1 MTNKNENINH
11 DLLNNEKEDNISKLE
26 TEATEKEA
34 SEQTET
40 ADTEAIEQLE
50 TETTEKADNSSDET
64 IQNEDCG
71 KLPPNQEDGMKEKAE
86 KKDKKKKILPFLLLF
101 VALAGCLGVGYA
113 YSASSK
119 DKKEAK
125 QQETAKEETI
135 DYMQYVQGIGDL
147 ELTSSKEKY
156 DYLRDIT
163 FDKEIINNVTVDDS
177 QVDLTKVG
185 EYQLTYLIDV
195 KDEKAEDLKQV
206 VTVKVVSDDKKAEP
220 KKNDDKKDNT
230 STSSKPSSDGSSTN
244 GSNNTTTKP
253 NNGGSSSSS
262 NTNISKPSNS
272 GSSNS
277 SSSGSSNKKPASPT
291 HTHRFVAE
299 YKDIYHEE
307 KGHYETVIVSEAWDE
322 PIYEARAVC
331 NCGAYLTNSE
341 LGTHMENHALN
352 HENDAYSVQDVQV
365 DTIHHPAKTEKKWVV
380 DENGWTETVTTYK
393 CSCGATK

>member
-1 MTNKNENINH
+1 MTNKNENITQ
-11 DLLNNEKEDNISKLE
+11 DMLNNEKEDNISKLE
-26 TEATEKEA
+26 TEATKKEV

-50 TETTEKADNSSDET
+50 TEATEKADNSSDET

-71 KLPPNQEDGMKEKAE
+71 KLPPNQEDGMKEKAD

-147 ELTSSKEKY
+147 KLTSSKEKY
-156 DYLRDIT
+156 DYLKGIT
-163 FDKEIINNVTVDDS
+163 FDKEIINEVTVDDS
-177 QVDLTKVG
+177 RVDLTKAG
-185 EYQLTYLIDV
+185 EYKLTYLIDV
-195 KDEKAEDLKQV
+195 KDETVEDLKQV

-220 KKNDDKKDNT
+220 KKDDDKKDNT

-244 GSNNTTTKP
+244 DGNNTTSKP
-253 NNGGSSSSS
+253 NNNGSSSSS
-262 NTNISKPSNS
+262 NEISKPSNS

-277 SSSGSSNKKPASPT
+277 SSSSNSNKKPTSPT
-291 HTHRFVAE
+291 HTHNWTAVTKTIHHKE
-299 YKDIYHEE
+299 Q
-307 KGHYETVIVSEAWDE
+307 GHYETVTVSEAWDE
-322 PIYEARAVC
+322 PVYEARTIC
-331 NCGAYLTNSE
+331 ICGADITGNTSE
-341 LGTHMENHALN
+341 HGMQHLLNGENY
-352 HENDAYSVQDVQV
+352 AYSVQDIQV
-365 DTIHHPAKTEKKWVV
+365 GTIHHPAKTEKKWVIDSEAY
-380 DENGWTETVTTYK
+380 DETITTGYK

>member
-1 MTNKNENINH
+1 MTNKDENINN

-40 ADTEAIEQLE
+40 ADTETNNA
-50 TETTEKADNSSDET
+50 TETV
-64 IQNEDCG
+64 QNEDCG
-71 KLPPNQEDGMKEKAE
+71 KLPQNQEDGMKEKAD

-156 DYLRDIT
+156 DYLKGIT

-177 QVDLTKVG
+177 QVDLTKAG

-220 KKNDDKKDNT
+220 KKDDDKKVNT
-230 STSSKPSSDGSSTN
+230 STSSKPSSDRSST
-244 GSNNTTTKP
+244 NNTTTKP
-253 NNGGSSSSS
+253 
-262 NTNISKPSNS
+262 SNS
-272 GSSNS
+272 GS
-277 SSSGSSNKKPASPT
+277 SSSGSSNKKPTSPT
-291 HTHRFVAE
+291 HTHICQPVT
-299 YKDIYHEE
+299 KTVHHEE
-307 KGHYETVIVSEAWDE
+307 KGHYETVTVSEAWDE
-322 PIYEARAVC
+322 DIYDYRVVC
-331 NCGAYLTNSE
+331 NCGAILTESE
-341 LGTHMENHALN
+341 RPNHCEQHILN
-352 HENDAYSVQDVQV
+352 GQKASYSVQEIIV

-380 DENGWTETVTTYK
+380 DQPAYDETITTGYK

>member
-1 MTNKNENINH
+1 MTNKDENITQ
-11 DLLNNEKEDNISKLE
+11 DMLNNEKEDNITLE
-26 TEATEKEA
+26 TES
-34 SEQTET
+34 SEQSEAIDTET
-40 ADTEAIEQLE
+40 NSAAE
-50 TETTEKADNSSDET
+50 TVENK
-64 IQNEDCG
+64 DCG
-71 KLPPNQEDGMKEKAE
+71 KLPPNQEDGIKEKAD

-135 DYMQYVQGIGDL
+135 DYMQYVEGIQDL

-156 DYLRDIT
+156 DYLKGIT
-163 FDKEIINNVTVDDS
+163 FDKEIINEVTVDDS

-206 VTVKVVSDDKKAEP
+206 VTVKVVSDDKKEES
-220 KKNDDKKDNT
+220 KKDDDKKNNT
-230 STSSKPSSDGSSTN
+230 STSSKPNSDGSSTN

-253 NNGGSSSSS
+253 NNNGSSSSSS
-262 NTNISKPSNS
+262 NTSKPSNS

-277 SSSGSSNKKPASPT
+277 SSSSSSNKKPTSPT
-291 HTHRFVAE
+291 HTHNWTAVTKTIHHKE
-299 YKDIYHEE
+299 Q
-307 KGHYETVIVSEAWDE
+307 GHYETVTVSEAWDE
-322 PIYEARAVC
+322 PVYNEYEVAICNQCGADITGNTTAHFKNSLLNGG
-331 NCGAYLTNSE
+331 NCGGWHSE
-341 LGTHMENHALN
+341 WRQEII
-352 HENDAYSVQDVQV
+352 
-365 DTIHHPAKTEKKWVV
+365 DTIHHPAKTEKKWVIDSEAY
-380 DENGWTETVTTYK
+380 DETITTGYK

>member
-1 MTNKNENINH
+1 MTNKDENINH
-11 DLLNNEKEDNISKLE
+11 DMLNNEKEDNITLE
-26 TEATEKEA
+26 TESSEQSEAIDTETNSATE
-34 SEQTET
+34 TV
-40 ADTEAIEQLE
+40 
-50 TETTEKADNSSDET
+50 
-64 IQNEDCG
+64 QNEDCG
-71 KLPPNQEDGMKEKAE
+71 NLPPNQEDGMKEKAD

-156 DYLRDIT
+156 DYLKGIT
-163 FDKEIINNVTVDDS
+163 FDKEIINEVTVDDS
-177 QVDLTKVG
+177 RVDLTKAG

-195 KDEKAEDLKQV
+195 KDEKAEDLKQL
-206 VTVKVVSDDKKAEP
+206 VTVKVVSDDKKAES
-220 KKNDDKKDNT
+220 KKDDDKKVNT

-277 SSSGSSNKKPASPT
+277 SSSSSSNKKPTSPT
-291 HTHRFVAE
+291 HTHNWTAVTKTIHHKE
-299 YKDIYHEE
+299 Q
-307 KGHYETVIVSEAWDE
+307 GHYETVTVSEAWDE
-322 PIYEARAVC
+322 PVYEDKCLSIC
-331 NCGAYLTNSE
+331 NQCGADITGNYIAHFKESKSCSGYHSE
-341 LGTHMENHALN
+341 
-352 HENDAYSVQDVQV
+352 YIQIQV
-365 DTIHHPAKTEKKWVV
+365 DTIHHEAVTKQKYVV
-380 DENGWTETVTTYK
+380 DQDAYDETITTGYK
-393 CSCGATK
+393 CNCGATK